1 MIVQTPPMGW
11 NTWNTFGEHINE
23 QLIRESVDT
32 FVKLGLREAGYQ
44 YVVIDDCWSERERDS
59 KTNEIVPSKEK
70 FPNGMKAV
78 GDYIHENGLKFG
90 MYSCAG
96 VRTCANYPGSFGHE
110 FLDARTF
117 ARWGVDFLKYDYCLK
132 AFSNK
137 APYLYRRMGQA
148 LRTCGRDIL
157 FSACNWGVEDVWSWI
172 RTTGASMYRSTGDIF
187 DNFESMKNIALGQ
200 LPKMCYSAPNCFND
214 MDMLTVGMF
223 GNGNVGSSGCSYEEY
238 VMQFSAWCLWGAP
251 IMLGCDLRKVTP
263 EVVKLVTNRDLI
275 AINQDPLV
283 AQPYCID
290 PGAMGSDLVNV
301 ARILEGGDLAIGL
314 FNFSDNDRHTTVLL
328 EWLGLPYESK
338 IRLEMRDL
346 ISGESMMSGR
356 DEFSVRIPRHSVRMF
371 RCKLVPAV

>member
-44 YVVIDDCWSERERDS
+44 YVVIDDCWSERERDF

-132 AFSNK
+132 AFSDK

-251 IMLGCDLRKVTP
+251 IMLGCDLRKMTP
-263 EVVKLVTNRDLI
+263 EIVKLVTNRDLI

-283 AQPYCID
+283 AQPYCIE

-301 ARILEGGDLAIGL
+301 ARILEGGDIAIGL

>member
-132 AFSNK
+132 AFSDK

-263 EVVKLVTNRDLI
+263 EIVKLVTNRDLI

-283 AQPYCID
+283 AQPYCIE

-301 ARILEGGDLAIGL
+301 ARILEGGDIAIGL

>member
-132 AFSNK
+132 AFSDK

-251 IMLGCDLRKVTP
+251 IMLGCDLRKMTP
-263 EVVKLVTNRDLI
+263 EIVKLVTNRDLI

-283 AQPYCID
+283 AQPYCIE

-371 RCKLVPAV
+371 RCKLAPAV

>member
-44 YVVIDDCWSERERDS
+44 YVVIDDSWSERERDS

-132 AFSNK
+132 AFSDK

-223 GNGNVGSSGCSYEEY
+223 GNGNVRSSGCSYEEY

-263 EVVKLVTNRDLI
+263 EIVKLVTNRDLI

-283 AQPYCID
+283 AQPYCIE

>member
-132 AFSNK
+132 AFSDK

-187 DNFESMKNIALGQ
+187 DNFESMKIIALGQ

-251 IMLGCDLRKVTP
+251 IMLGCDLRKMTP
-263 EVVKLVTNRDLI
+263 EIVKLVTNRDLI

-283 AQPYCID
+283 AQPYCIE

>member
-44 YVVIDDCWSERERDS
+44 YVVIDDCWSERDS

-132 AFSNK
+132 AFSDK

-251 IMLGCDLRKVTP
+251 IMLGCDLRKMTP
-263 EVVKLVTNRDLI
+263 EIVKLVTNRDLI

-283 AQPYCID
+283 AQPYCIE

>member
-132 AFSNK
+132 AFSDK

-251 IMLGCDLRKVTP
+251 IMLGCDLRKMTP
-263 EVVKLVTNRDLI
+263 EIVKLVTNRDLI

>member
-132 AFSNK
+132 AFSDK

-263 EVVKLVTNRDLI
+263 EIVKLVTNRDLI

-283 AQPYCID
+283 AQPYCIE

>member
-117 ARWGVDFLKYDYCLK
+117 ARWGVDFLKYDYS
-132 AFSNK
+132 F
-137 APYLYRRMGQA
+137 
-148 LRTCGRDIL
+148 
-157 FSACNWGVEDVWSWI
+157 F
-172 RTTGASMYRSTGDIF
+172 
-187 DNFESMKNIALGQ
+187 
-200 LPKMCYSAPNCFND
+200 
-214 MDMLTVGMF
+214 
-223 GNGNVGSSGCSYEEY
+223 
-238 VMQFSAWCLWGAP
+238 
-251 IMLGCDLRKVTP
+251 
-263 EVVKLVTNRDLI
+263 
-275 AINQDPLV
+275 
-283 AQPYCID
+283 
-290 PGAMGSDLVNV
+290 
-301 ARILEGGDLAIGL
+301 
-314 FNFSDNDRHTTVLL
+314 
-328 EWLGLPYESK
+328 
-338 IRLEMRDL
+338 
-346 ISGESMMSGR
+346 
-356 DEFSVRIPRHSVRMF
+356 
-371 RCKLVPAV
+371 

>member
-44 YVVIDDCWSERERDS
+44 YVVIDDCWSERERDF

-132 AFSNK
+132 AFSDK

-263 EVVKLVTNRDLI
+263 EIVKLVTNRDLI

>member
-132 AFSNK
+132 AFSDK

-251 IMLGCDLRKVTP
+251 IMLGCDLRKMTP
-263 EVVKLVTNRDLI
+263 EIVKLVTNRDLI

-283 AQPYCID
+283 AQPYCIE

>member
-44 YVVIDDCWSERERDS
+44 YVVIDDCWSERERDF

-132 AFSNK
+132 AFSDK

-263 EVVKLVTNRDLI
+263 EIVKLVTNRDLI

-346 ISGESMMSGR
+346 ISGEIMMSGR

>member
-132 AFSNK
+132 AFSDK

-251 IMLGCDLRKVTP
+251 IMLGCDLRKMTP
-263 EVVKLVTNRDLI
+263 EIVKLVTNRDLI
-275 AINQDPLV
+275 AIKQDPLV
-283 AQPYCID
+283 AQPYCIE

>member
-78 GDYIHENGLKFG
+78 GDYIHEKGLKFG

-132 AFSNK
+132 AFSDK

-251 IMLGCDLRKVTP
+251 IMLGCDLRKMTP
-263 EVVKLVTNRDLI
+263 EIVKLVTNRDLI

-301 ARILEGGDLAIGL
+301 ARILEGGDIAIGL

>member
-44 YVVIDDCWSERERDS
+44 YVVIDDCWSERERDF

-132 AFSNK
+132 AFSDK

-251 IMLGCDLRKVTP
+251 IMLGCDLRKMTP
-263 EVVKLVTNRDLI
+263 EIVKLVTNRDLI

-301 ARILEGGDLAIGL
+301 ARILEGGDIAIGL

>member
-132 AFSNK
+132 AFSDK

-251 IMLGCDLRKVTP
+251 IMLGCDLRKMTP
-263 EVVKLVTNRDLI
+263 EIVKLVTNRDLI

-283 AQPYCID
+283 AQPYCIE

-301 ARILEGGDLAIGL
+301 ARILEGGDIAIGL

>member
-132 AFSNK
+132 AFSDK

-172 RTTGASMYRSTGDIF
+172 RTTGASMYRSTGDIL

-251 IMLGCDLRKVTP
+251 IMLGCDLRKMTP
-263 EVVKLVTNRDLI
+263 EIVKLVTNRDLI

-283 AQPYCID
+283 AQPYCIE

>member
-44 YVVIDDCWSERERDS
+44 YVVIDDCWSERERDF

-132 AFSNK
+132 AFSDK

-251 IMLGCDLRKVTP
+251 IMLGCDLRKMTP
-263 EVVKLVTNRDLI
+263 EIVKLVTNRDLI

-283 AQPYCID
+283 AQPYCIE
-290 PGAMGSDLVNV
+290 PGTMGSDLVNV

>member
-132 AFSNK
+132 AFSDK

-251 IMLGCDLRKVTP
+251 IMLGCDLRKMTP
-263 EVVKLVTNRDLI
+263 EIVKLVTNRDLI

-283 AQPYCID
+283 AQPYCIE
-290 PGAMGSDLVNV
+290 PGTMGSDLVNV

>member
-132 AFSNK
+132 AFSDK

-251 IMLGCDLRKVTP
+251 IMLGCDLRKMTP
-263 EVVKLVTNRDLI
+263 EIVKLVTNRDLI

-301 ARILEGGDLAIGL
+301 ARILEGGDIAIGL

>member
-132 AFSNK
+132 AFSDK

-251 IMLGCDLRKVTP
+251 IMLGCDLRKMPP
-263 EVVKLVTNRDLI
+263 EIVKLVTNRDLI

-283 AQPYCID
+283 AQPYCIE

>member
-110 FLDARTF
+110 FLDAKTF

-132 AFSNK
+132 AFSDK

-251 IMLGCDLRKVTP
+251 IMLGCDLRKATP
-263 EVVKLVTNRDLI
+263 EIVKLVTNRDLI

-283 AQPYCID
+283 AQPYCIE

>member
-44 YVVIDDCWSERERDS
+44 YVVIDDCWSERERDF

-132 AFSNK
+132 AFSDK

-251 IMLGCDLRKVTP
+251 IMLGCDLRKMTP
-263 EVVKLVTNRDLI
+263 EIVKLVTNRDLI

-283 AQPYCID
+283 AQPYCIE

>member
-132 AFSNK
+132 AFSDK

-263 EVVKLVTNRDLI
+263 EIVKLVTNRDLI

-301 ARILEGGDLAIGL
+301 ARILEGGDIAIGL